1 MSKILL
7 PVTVNIPTSSYFALS
22 LQLSV
27 ILAHEETREW
37 YYENFINIYMESL
50 NNICF
55 TDMSFG
61 MLCRYTTVFDYSVSK
76 YEDTVHSNIV
86 DRVRHELLDEHNYA
100 YLYVDEYY
108 ISCKKAYMNY
118 HFHHQALIY
127 GFDDDKRVFNAIAF
141 DKSGHFAE
149 LEYKYNEVITGYE
162 EAFKCEPETKNDT
175 FGVVFFKI
183 RPDFSHKLNPT
194 HMIHSLSEYVNG
206 CVPKNLHYVQ
216 HNMPQ
221 AAFRQDC
228 DCVFGLNVIKRA
240 AALFQTISPED
251 YTFVDFRR
259 VHFLYEH
266 VAMLLERFRY
276 IGQAFLP
283 DSAEYTKLVG
293 EYETVTQQ
301 YMTIRLMVLK
311 MQQIMKIVKDPA
323 ARKHASERIG
333 KDLPQ
338 KLLAVYREEKQTVA
352 QIVRHLSALPK
363 EHDKLSF
370 SYDVLPQAKIRQR
383 HDNFVEL
390 QFPQPCGVASLTFDC
405 LSDVRLSVND
415 EYFDDFYYFP
425 TLEKTTRIVL
435 NRSVQK
441 ITFESL
447 SGQQICYRDMN
458 IRLLGGN
465 VLLGKKISAS
475 SQWHGDDGKQIDRKC
490 LPEKAIDGDKNS
502 YWRAAE
508 QKNGYDGSDWLEV
521 DLGEAE
527 TINTVVIDELDYSP
541 RLKKYTLWYID
552 GNDRETILLTHDF
565 VPGKPNVHRFPAINA
580 KKLKI
585 VFEEC
590 IMEQMGYFEPIIRTF
605 EAYHISEFTRVSKE
619 GKNAIR

>member
-1 MSKILL
+1 
-7 PVTVNIPTSSYFALS
+7 
-22 LQLSV
+22 
-27 ILAHEETREW
+27 
-37 YYENFINIYMESL
+37 
-50 NNICF
+50 
-55 TDMSFG
+55 
-61 MLCRYTTVFDYSVSK
+61 
-76 YEDTVHSNIV
+76 
-86 DRVRHELLDEHNYA
+86 
-100 YLYVDEYY
+100 
-108 ISCKKAYMNY
+108 MNY

-149 LEYKYNEVITGYE
+149 LEYRYDEVVTGYE

-194 HMIHSLSEYVNG
+194 HMIHSLAEYASG

-221 AAFRQDC
+221 VAFRQDY
-228 DCVFGLNVIKRA
+228 DCVFGLNVIKKT
-240 AALFQTISPED
+240 AALFQMIRPEE

-266 VAMLLERFRY
+266 AAMLLERFRY
-276 IGQAFLP
+276 IGEKFDL

-293 EYETVTQQ
+293 EYENITQQ

-311 MQQIMKIVKDPA
+311 MRQIMKIVKEPA

-333 KDLPQ
+333 RDLPQ

-352 QIVRHLSALPK
+352 QIVRCLSALPK
-363 EHDKLSF
+363 EYGKLSF

-383 HDNFVEL
+383 HDNSVEL
-390 QFPQPCGVASLTFDC
+390 QFARPCGVGSLTFDC

-425 TLEKTTRIVL
+425 TLDKTTRIVL

-458 IRLLGGN
+458 TRLLGGN
-465 VLLGKKISAS
+465 LLLGKKMTAS

-490 LPEKAIDGDKNS
+490 LPEKAIDGDQNS

-541 RLKKYTLWYID
+541 RLKKYTLWYTD
-552 GNDRETILLTHDF
+552 GNDRETILLTHEF
-565 VPGKPNVHRFPAINA
+565 APGQPNIHRFPAIYA

-605 EAYHISEFTRVSKE
+605 EAYRK
-619 GKNAIR
+619 

>member
-127 GFDDDKRVFNAIAF
+127 GFDDERRIFNAIAF
-141 DKSGHFAE
+141 DKSGHFAK
-149 LEYKYNEVITGYE
+149 LEYPYDEVVTGYE
-162 EAFKCEPETKNDT
+162 EAFKCEPKTKNDT

-183 RPDFSHKLNPT
+183 RPDFSHKLNLA

-221 AAFRQDC
+221 AAFRQDY
-228 DCVFGLNVIKRA
+228 DCVFGLNVIKQTA
-240 AALFQTISPED
+240 SLFQTISPED

-266 VAMLLERFRY
+266 AAMLLERFRY

-283 DSAEYTKLVG
+283 GSAEYTQLVS
-293 EYETVTQQ
+293 EYENITQQ

-311 MQQIMKIVKDPA
+311 AQQIMRIA
-323 ARKHASERIG
+323 ADSMPRKNSFERVN
-333 KDLPQ
+333 KELPER
-338 KLLAVYREEKQTVA
+338 LLAIYHKEKYVVA
-352 QIVRHLSALPK
+352 KIARCLSAIQ
-363 EHDKLSF
+363 EDRDKRSF
-370 SYDVLPQAKIRQR
+370 SYDVLPLAEIRQEYG
-383 HDNFVEL
+383 HSVEL
-390 QFPQPCGVASLTFDC
+390 QFPKPCGVESLTFDC
-405 LSDVRLSVND
+405 ISDLAIYINGEYYDSFYPFPSLDKSIQILLNQSVR
-415 EYFDDFYYFP
+415 
-425 TLEKTTRIVL
+425 
-435 NRSVQK
+435 K
-441 ITFESL
+441 ISFENL
-447 SGQQICYRDMN
+447 AGQPISDRDMN
-458 IRLLGGN
+458 IRLIGGN

-475 SQWHGDDGKQIDRKC
+475 SLWHGDDGKRIDRKC
-490 LPEKAIDGDKNS
+490 LPEKAIDGNKNS

-508 QKNGYDGSDWLEV
+508 QKNGYDGSDWLEA
-521 DLGEAE
+521 DLGEVE

-552 GNDRETILLTHDF
+552 GNDRETILLTHEF
-565 VPGKPNVHRFPAINA
+565 VPGQPNVHHFPTISA

-605 EAYHISEFTRVSKE
+605 EAYRK
-619 GKNAIR
+619 

>member
-7 PVTVNIPTSSYFALS
+7 PVTVDIPTSSYFALS

-27 ILAHEETREW
+27 VLAHEETREW
-37 YYENFINIYMESL
+37 YYENFINIYMESH

-76 YEDTVHSNIV
+76 YEDTMHDNII
-86 DRVRHELLDEHNYA
+86 DRVRHELSDEQNYA

-108 ISCKKAYMNY
+108 ISCKEAYMSS

-127 GFDDDKRVFNAIAF
+127 GFDDERRIFNAIAF
-141 DKSGHFAE
+141 DKSGHFAK
-149 LEYKYNEVITGYE
+149 LEYPYDEVVTGYE
-162 EAFKCEPETKNDT
+162 EAFKCEPKTKNDT

-183 RPDFSHKLNPT
+183 RPDFSHKLNLA

-228 DCVFGLNVIKRA
+228 DCVFGLNVIKRTA
-240 AALFQTISPED
+240 SLFQTISPED

-266 VAMLLERFRY
+266 AAMLLERFRY
-276 IGQAFLP
+276 IGQAFLT
-283 DSAEYTKLVG
+283 DSAEYTKLVS
-293 EYETVTQQ
+293 EYENITQQ

-383 HDNFVEL
+383 HDNSVEL
-390 QFPQPCGVASLTFDC
+390 QFSRPCGVGSLTFDC
-405 LSDVRLSVND
+405 LSDMRLSVND

-447 SGQQICYRDMN
+447 SGKRLCYHDMN
-458 IRLLGGN
+458 IQLIGGN
-465 VLLGKKISAS
+465 LLLGKKISAS

-490 LPEKAIDGDKNS
+490 LPEKAIDGDQNS

-508 QKNGYDGSDWLEV
+508 QKNGYDGSDWLEA

-541 RLKKYTLWYID
+541 RLKKYTLWYTD
-552 GNDRETILLTHDF
+552 GNDREMILLTHDF
-565 VPGKPNVHRFPAINA
+565 VPGQPNVHRFPTISA

-585 VFEEC
+585 AFEEC

-605 EAYHISEFTRVSKE
+605 EAYRK
-619 GKNAIR
+619 

>member
-1 MSKILL
+1 MNKFRL
-7 PVTVNIPTSSYFALS
+7 PVTVNIPTSSYFSLS

-37 YYENFINIYMESL
+37 YYENFINIYMESH

-108 ISCKKAYMNY
+108 ISCKGAYMNY

-149 LEYKYNEVITGYE
+149 LEYQYDEVITGYE
-162 EAFKCEPETKNDT
+162 KAFKCEPETKNDT

-183 RPDFSHKLNPT
+183 RPDFSHKLSLM
-194 HMIHSLSEYVNG
+194 HMINSLSEYVSG
-206 CVPKNLHYVQ
+206 HIPKNLHYVQ

-221 AAFRQDC
+221 VAFRQDY
-228 DCVFGLNVIKRA
+228 DCVFGLNVLKQT
-240 AALFQTISPED
+240 AALFQAIYPED

-266 VAMLLERFRY
+266 AAMLLERFRY
-276 IGQAFLP
+276 IGQTFLP
-283 DSAEYTKLVG
+283 DSTEYTKLVS
-293 EYETVTQQ
+293 EYEIITQQ
-301 YMTIRLMVLK
+301 YMTIRLMFLR
-311 MQQIMKIVKDPA
+311 MQQIMKVVKDPM
-323 ARKHASERIG
+323 AREHASERIN
-333 KDLPQ
+333 KDLPE
-338 KLLAVYREEKQTVA
+338 KLLAVYRKEKQVVA
-352 QIVRHLSALPK
+352 QIVWCLSALPT
-363 EHDKLSF
+363 ENDELSF
-370 SYDVLPQAKIRQR
+370 SYDVLPQAKILQE
-383 HDNFVEL
+383 HDNSVEL
-390 QFPQPCGVASLTFDC
+390 QFSRHCGVETLTFDC
-405 LSDVRLSVND
+405 ISDVSLYIND
-415 EYFDDFYYFP
+415 KYFDDFYHFP
-425 TLEKTTRIVL
+425 LLDKTTHIVL
-435 NRSVQK
+435 NQSVQK
-441 ITFESL
+441 ITLESL
-447 SGQQICYRDMN
+447 SGEQLWYRDLN
-458 IRLLGGN
+458 IQLIGGN

-475 SQWHGDDGKQIDRKC
+475 SQWPGDDGKQIDRKC
-490 LPEKAIDGDKNS
+490 LPEKAIDGDKDS

-521 DLGEAE
+521 DLGKTE
-527 TINTVVIDELDYSP
+527 TINTIVIDELDYSP
-541 RLKKYTLWYID
+541 RLKKYTLSYTDQEDHEIV
-552 GNDRETILLTHDF
+552 LVTHDC
-565 VPGKPNVHRFPAINA
+565 VPGKPNVHRFPAISA

-590 IMEQMGYFEPIIRTF
+590 VMEQNGYFEPIIRTF
-605 EAYHISEFTRVSKE
+605 KAYNVLNMLFLSL
-619 GKNAIR
+619 